1 MRPILFSASVFLL
14 VACSGASRVP
24 PDASMQADAGGPAD
38 PRRGEEVAQACP
50 LEADRMIIP
59 ISQTRS
65 VFTGMD
71 EGVVLV
77 EYNGRCNRLPL
88 RSRTIN
94 ARIVVE
100 NRDCLRPVDAGT
112 VDGVGRLVPSGEPV
126 LGVCGVRSVFRWT
139 GDTPFPGDNGGRE

>member
-1 MRPILFSASVFLL
+1 MRPLFVSASAALL
-14 VACSGASRVP
+14 VACGGASGVQSGR
-24 PDASMQADAGGPAD
+24 PAD

-71 EGVVLV
+71 KGVVLV

-100 NRDCLRPVDAGT
+100 NRDCLRPVDART